1 LRKME
6 EFRAKEKEGFNIVGS
21 QDHEVA
27 DALTTMKETHP
38 ADVIIVDSAGKTTD
52 EGSKN
57 FAW

>member
-1 LRKME
+1 ME